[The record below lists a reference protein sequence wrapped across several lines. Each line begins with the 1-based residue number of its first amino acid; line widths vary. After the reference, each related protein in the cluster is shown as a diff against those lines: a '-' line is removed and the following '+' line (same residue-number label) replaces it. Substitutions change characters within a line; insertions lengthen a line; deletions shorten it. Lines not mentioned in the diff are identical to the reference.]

1 MNISRFFI
9 DRPIFAGVISVFI
22 TLIGLFA
29 YPMLP
34 LSQYPEIA
42 PPTITIN
49 AAYPGASAETLA
61 ETVAAPIEQE
71 VNGVEKM
78 LYLTSSST
86 SDGAVAIT
94 VTFQPGTDLD
104 SAQVLVQNRVALAE
118 PKLPEQVRQIGV
130 TVNKAESGFL
140 MIVGLTSPDGSLD
153 NDYVGNFANSTLR
166 DRLLRIDGVG
176 QVQVFGGGN
185 YSMRVWIDPAKAA
198 ERGLTGPDIVAA
210 LRAQNVQ
217 AAAGSIGQ
225 PPFATNA
232 AAFQL
237 PVQVQGR
244 LSDPDQFADVVI
256 KTDAEGRVTRV
267 RDVARVELGAQ
278 DYGIRGFFDGER
290 GVGVAVVQQPG
301 ANALGTANR
310 VLAEVEAVKAEL
322 PAGMNISIPYNPT
335 EFVAASVTAV
345 QHTVFEAVVLVAIVV
360 LVFLQ
365 TWRAAIIPIVA
376 IPVALV
382 GTFAVQLAL
391 GYSINSLS
399 LFALVLAVGI
409 VVDDAI
415 VVVENVERYLR
426 QGLTPKEAAYR
437 SMQEV
442 SGALIA
448 IGLVLTA
455 VFVPTAF
462 VPGIPGIFYR
472 QFAVTIASAA
482 LISLLVSLTLSP
494 AMAAL
499 LLKPHTDHDNV
510 RKPGL
515 WGAITYY
522 VRWAGDKF
530 NQGFDWLSDK
540 YGRLTARLVRSLMV
554 VLIIYAGL
562 LALTGW
568 RLVDTPSGFIPEQD
582 QGFLIGVIQLPAG
595 ASLDRTEAV
604 MKRAN
609 EIIQKTEGVD
619 GTVAFAGLDGSSFSF
634 GSNAATIFVRL
645 DAFENRTKEQAA
657 TALAGAI
664 TGATGGIEE
673 ANIFVIAPPAV
684 QGLGN
689 GNGFKMMIQDRSG
702 AGYRALE
709 GATFAMMGGA
719 AQMPDQVQQVFSTYN
734 TGSPRIAAD
743 VDRNK
748 ALMMG
753 VQPSAVFDTLGVYL
767 GSSYINDFNL
777 LGRTFR
783 VTAQAE
789 PSARDDIADIA
800 NLKTRSATGAMVPI
814 GAVANLREDSGPA
827 RVVRY
832 NLFPASELQGQA
844 AAGVS
849 SGQGIAAMEQLA
861 SQALPQG
868 FSYEWTEL
876 ALQEKQASGG
886 ASMIFIMA
894 VVFVFLVLAA
904 QYEAFTL
911 PLAVVLIVPMCLLA
925 AMIGVNIRGLDNN
938 ILVQIGLVVLIALA
952 AKNAILIVE
961 FAKQAEEEEGMDRF
975 EAAVYAAKVRL
986 RPILMTSFAF
996 IFGVVP
1002 LMLATGPGAEMRQSL
1017 GTSVFSGM
1025 LGVTF
1030 FGLIFTPVFYVMMRW
1045 LSAKLPKTPEKPRE
1059 LPTTYGAP
1067 PHDPYDPTDPAPAA
1081 PNTANPRLGDA

>member
-9 DRPIFAGVISVFI
+9 DRPIFAAVIAVVI
-22 TLIGLFA
+22 TIIGIAA
-29 YPMLP
+29 YPLLP

-71 VNGVEKM
+71 VNGVENM
-78 LYLTSSST
+78 LYITSSST

-118 PKLPEQVRQIGV
+118 PRLPEAVRQTGV
-130 TVNKAESGFL
+130 VVNKAESGFL
-140 MIVGLTSPDGSLD
+140 MILGLTSPDGTLD
-153 NDYVGNFANSTLR
+153 NDYVGNYGNSTLR
-166 DRLLRIDGVG
+166 DRLLRIEGVG
-176 QVQVFGGGN
+176 AVQVFGGGN

-198 ERGLTGPDIVAA
+198 ERGLTGSEIVAA

-225 PPFATNA
+225 PPFPNSA
-232 AAFQL
+232 ASFQL

-244 LSDPDQFADVVI
+244 LTDPEEFSKVI
-256 KTDAEGRVTRV
+256 LKTDAEGRVTYL
-267 RDVARVELGAQ
+267 RDVARIELGAQ
-278 DYGIRGFFDGER
+278 DYGIRGFFDGQR
-290 GVGVAVVQQPG
+290 GVGLAIVQQPG
-301 ANALGTANR
+301 ANALGTADR

-322 PAGMNISIPYNPT
+322 PAGMAISVPYNPT
-335 EFVAASVTAV
+335 EFVASSVESV
-345 QHTVFEAVVLVAIVV
+345 QHTVLEAIILVVIVV

-365 TWRAAIIPIVA
+365 SWRAAIIPIIA
-376 IPVALV
+376 IPVSLV
-382 GTFAVQLAL
+382 GAFAVQLAL

-415 VVVENVERYLR
+415 VVVENVERAISE
-426 QGLTPKEAAYR
+426 GLSPKEAAYR

-448 IGLVLTA
+448 IGLVLVS
-455 VFVPTAF
+455 VFVPTMF

-472 QFAVTIASAA
+472 QFAVVIASASI
-482 LISLLVSLTLSP
+482 ISLFISLTLSP

-499 LLKPHTDHDNV
+499 LLKPHKKDHEHA
-510 RKPGL
+510 RKPGVL
-515 WGAITYY
+515 GTVVYY
-522 VRWAGDKF
+522 AGWAGRKF
-530 NQGFDWLSDK
+530 NEGFDWLSDR
-540 YGRLTARLVRSLMV
+540 YGRLTARLVRTVGL

-562 LALTGW
+562 LGLTAW
-568 RLVDTPSGFIPEQD
+568 RLIDTPSGFIPEQD

-595 ASLDRTEAV
+595 ASLDRTQAV
-604 MKRAN
+604 MERASK
-609 EIIQKTEGVD
+609 IIQDTPGVD

-645 DAFENRTKEQAA
+645 NAFEDRTKEEAA

-664 TGATGGIEE
+664 TQATGQIED
-673 ANIFVIAPPAV
+673 AQIFVIAPPAV
-684 QGLGN
+684 QGLGT
-689 GNGFKMMIQDRSG
+689 GNGFSMMIQDREG
-702 AGYRALE
+702 AGYRPLE
-709 GATFAMMGGA
+709 GATFAMMGAA
-719 AQMPDQVQQVFSTYN
+719 AQAPTEVSQVFSTYN
-734 TGSPRIAAD
+734 TASPRITAD
-743 VDRNK
+743 VDRDK

-767 GSSYINDFNL
+767 GSSYVNDFNM

-789 PSARDDIADIA
+789 PTSRDDIADIA
-800 NLKTRSATGAMVPI
+800 NLKTKSSSGAMVPI
-814 GAVANLREDSGPA
+814 GSVANLVNDSGPA
-827 RVVRY
+827 RIVRY
-832 NLFPASELQGQA
+832 NLFPAAELQGNA

-849 SGQGIAAMEQLA
+849 SGEALQIMENMAAQT
-861 SQALPQG
+861 LPQG
-868 FSYEWTEL
+868 FSYEWTGL
-876 ALQEKQASGG
+876 AYQQKAAGSG
-886 ASMIFIMA
+886 ATAIFMMA

-911 PLAVVLIVPMCLLA
+911 PLAVILIVPMCLLA
-925 AMIGVNIRGLDNN
+925 AIIGVNLRGLDNN

-961 FAKQAEEEEGMDRF
+961 FAKQAEEDQGMNRF
-975 EAAVYAAKVRL
+975 EAAVAAAKTRL

-996 IFGVVP
+996 ILGVVP

-1030 FGLIFTPVFYVMMRW
+1030 FGLIFTPVFYVVSRW
-1045 LSAKLPKTPEKPRE
+1045 LSSKLPQGKKPKPATTPDTAVRYDETSD
-1059 LPTTYGAP
+1059 LT
-1067 PHDPYDPTDPAPAA
+1067 DPSAPAPA
-1081 PNTANPRLGDA
+1081 TGRGGDI